1 MESPIMAEAATQ
13 YVWYASF
20 GSNLCS
26 ERFRCYLRG
35 GKVAGMSVE
44 QPGARDQHVPF
55 TVPPTKECPT
65 TSMVVPHRLFFAKV
79 SPWWSNG
86 GVAFLDVS
94 ESETDERMHSHLRLY
109 RISLEQFCDV
119 FAQENGLDPRD
130 EGNWRRFTRDEVR
143 EMAKNKSGD
152 HRIENSWYGYCQ
164 ALGAIGDVEP
174 ILTFTL
180 PPEELRAIRT
190 GVVDDVN
197 PPSQGYHDVI
207 ARGLVELGMNEELA
221 DGYLRERYVLV

>member
-1 MESPIMAEAATQ
+1 
-13 YVWYASF
+13 
-20 GSNLCS
+20 
-26 ERFRCYLRG
+26 
-35 GKVAGMSVE
+35 
-44 QPGARDQHVPF
+44 
-55 TVPPTKECPT
+55 
-65 TSMVVPHRLFFAKV
+65 
-79 SPWWSNG
+79 
-86 GVAFLDVS
+86 
-94 ESETDERMHSHLRLY
+94 
-109 RISLEQFCDV
+109 
-119 FAQENGLDPRD
+119 
-130 EGNWRRFTRDEVR
+130 
-143 EMAKNKSGD
+143 MAKNKSGD

-221 DGYLRERYVLV
+221 DGYLRERYVLVCS

>member
-1 MESPIMAEAATQ
+1 
-13 YVWYASF
+13 
-20 GSNLCS
+20 
-26 ERFRCYLRG
+26 
-35 GKVAGMSVE
+35 MSVE

-65 TSMVVPHRLFFAKV
+65 TSMLVPHRLFFAKV

-109 RISLEQFCDV
+109 RLKLDQFCDV

-130 EGNWRRFTRDEVR
+130 ESWRRFTRDEVR

-164 ALGAIGDVEP
+164 ALGAFAEADDVEP

-180 PPEELRAIRT
+180 PPEELQAIRT
-190 GVVDDVN
+190 GVLDDVN

-207 ARGLVELGMNEELA
+207 ARGLVELGMDDARANS
-221 DGYLRERYVLV
+221 YLRERYVLV

>member
-1 MESPIMAEAATQ
+1 MAEAATQ

-65 TSMVVPHRLFFAKV
+65 TTSMVVPHRLFFAKV

-94 ESETDERMHSHLRLY
+94 ESETDER
-109 RISLEQFCDV
+109 II
-119 FAQENGLDPRD
+119 P
-130 EGNWRRFTRDEVR
+130 
-143 EMAKNKSGD
+143 
-152 HRIENSWYGYCQ
+152 
-164 ALGAIGDVEP
+164 
-174 ILTFTL
+174 TFDCT
-180 PPEELRAIRT
+180 EF
-190 GVVDDVN
+190 
-197 PPSQGYHDVI
+197 H
-207 ARGLVELGMNEELA
+207 
-221 DGYLRERYVLV
+221 